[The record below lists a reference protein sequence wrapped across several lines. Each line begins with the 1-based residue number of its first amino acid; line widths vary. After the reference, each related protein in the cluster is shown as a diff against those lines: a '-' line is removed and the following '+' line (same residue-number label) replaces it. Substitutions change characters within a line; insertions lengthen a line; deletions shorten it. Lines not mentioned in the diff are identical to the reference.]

1 MFYCLKNS
9 KQQIQDILDKLNN
22 THEDCHPYDYNEC
35 DYIYSQVDDKEKFEK
50 SLKEA
55 IKMIEKA
62 NSYTKEGSK

>member
-1 MFYCLKNS
+1 MCAIFGS
-9 KQQIQDILDKLNN
+9 F
-22 THEDCHPYDYNEC
+22 
-35 DYIYSQVDDKEKFEK
+35 DKEKFEE